1 MSQEHRLNKAFSGV
15 GHLDWGG
22 MSVKP
27 EQTSQYKWDK
37 RFIQLAHLVKGWSK
51 DKRKV
56 GAVLV
61 ADRKVIGMGYN
72 GFPRTVIDMPER
84 YLNKALK
91 RLLMVHAEQ
100 NAIFDVSDKAA
111 MIGATLY
118 ATRFPCHACMAA
130 LAQNGIV
137 RVASPS
143 PEVDHPVWGESHK
156 ASVLIAH
163 EGNIELVEMN

>member
-1 MSQEHRLNKAFSGV
+1 MKDEHRLNKTFVGV
-15 GHLDWGG
+15 GHLDWGNV
-22 MSVKP
+22 SIKP
-27 EQTSQYKWDK
+27 EQTSQFKWDK

-51 DKRKV
+51 DERKV

-72 GFPRTVIDMPER
+72 GFPRSVIDMPER
-84 YLNKALK
+84 YQNKELK

-118 ATRFPCHACMAA
+118 ATRFPCHVCMAA
-130 LAQNGIV
+130 LSQNGII

-143 PEVDHPVWGESHK
+143 PEVDHPTWGESHK
-156 ASVLIAH
+156 ASVFIAH
-163 EGNIELVEMN
+163 ESGIELVEMS

>member
-1 MSQEHRLNKAFSGV
+1 MSEARILNKTFSGV
-15 GHLDWGG
+15 GHLDWGV

-51 DKRKV
+51 DERKV

-84 YLNKALK
+84 YQNKELK

-130 LAQNGIV
+130 LAQNGII

-143 PEVDHPVWGESHK
+143 PEVDHPIWGESHK
-156 ASVLIAH
+156 ASVFIAH
-163 EGNIELVEMN
+163 ESSIELTEMN